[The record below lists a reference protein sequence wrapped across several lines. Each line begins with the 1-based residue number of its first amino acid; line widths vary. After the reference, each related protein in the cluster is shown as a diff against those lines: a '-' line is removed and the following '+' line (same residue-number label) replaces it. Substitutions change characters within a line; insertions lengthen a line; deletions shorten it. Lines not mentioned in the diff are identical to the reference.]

1 MATDVRPLRERQ
13 REEREQL
20 ILKAAHELILE
31 KGAAALTMEDI
42 ASRVGISRAAIYLH
56 FPSKED
62 LILELME
69 RGMRVF
75 VDSLSATVDAPGTP
89 REKLQAVIEQ
99 VFQSHDN
106 RQAFSE
112 VFQDR
117 EMLHRLAEK
126 RGAMVGHWEEPM
138 RRIAAVL
145 EEGKAAGEFDP
156 EMPTPIMLSIL
167 SGLFASHRSQ
177 RLLPYAQMPPDVV
190 AKYVSRFFFKG
201 VAPDKPDKPDKPDE
215 T

>member
-69 RGMRVF
+69 RGVRIF

-99 VFQSHDN
+99 IFQSHDN

-167 SGLFASHRSQ
+167 SSLFGSHRSQ

-201 VAPDKPDKPDKPDE
+201 VAPDKPDKPDE
-215 T
+215 A

>member
-69 RGMRVF
+69 RGMRIF

-167 SGLFASHRSQ
+167 SGLFGSHRSQ

-201 VAPDKPDKPDKPDE
+201 VAPDKPDKPDE
-215 T
+215 A

>member
-69 RGMRVF
+69 RGMRIF

-99 VFQSHDN
+99 IFQSHDN

-167 SGLFASHRSQ
+167 SGLFGSHRSQ

-201 VAPDKPDKPDKPDE
+201 VAPDKPDKPDE
-215 T
+215 A